1 MPAPSVKIRPLS
13 PERKL
18 SRGLFE
24 QLAEQIKSG
33 RLAAGARLPTEEEL
47 SRAARVSRT
56 VVREA
61 VAALRADGLVVTRQG
76 VGAFVSAA
84 PQQAPFRIDA
94 DGMRSIGDMLHVM
107 ELRLGVEIESA
118 GLAAHRATKPQ
129 LRAITAALEANRSA
143 WGCSTRNGGQAQCA
157 SGRLKRSQWIER
169 WGLETALKMHRECVE
184 GMENFKALIEDI
196 DCDPQP
202 GGHLYIAHRDK
213 VMPVLEKEAKLLRET
228 FDYDARILDAATVKR
243 EYVDDKEA
251 CGAMHEPEGI
261 GIHAG
266 KLAFGYLK
274 KARALGAKVH
284 PASPVARR

>member
-1 MPAPSVKIRPLS
+1 MPPPVVKIRPLS

-24 QLAEQIKSG
+24 QLSEQIKSG

-118 GLAAHRATKPQ
+118 GLAAERATKPQ
-129 LRAITAALEANRSA
+129 LRAITGALEAMDRAAAQGKDAVDQDLELHRAIAEATGNLQFPRFLQFIGRHLIPRRIVS
-143 WGCSTRNGGQAQCA
+143 GMPESMGG
-157 SGRLKRSQWIER
+157 
-169 WGLETALKMHRECVE
+169 RE
-184 GMENFKALIEDI
+184 AYL
-196 DCDPQP
+196 
-202 GGHLYIAHRDK
+202 
-213 VMPVLEKEAKLLRET
+213 KLLQEEHHAIVDAIRNRDPKAARE
-228 FDYDARILDAATVKR
+228 
-243 EYVDDKEA
+243 
-251 CGAMHEPEGI
+251 AMRRHLTRSVERYR
-261 GIHAG
+261 
-266 KLAFGYLK
+266 KLA
-274 KARALGAKVH
+274 AAQQA
-284 PASPVARR
+284 VA